1 MDQFDYNRPDTRAR
15 IAARRQGRS
24 RRGTPAVRPGPK
36 RAVGAWVASG
46 RVASLLLLIGALGG
60 LLYIATSPR
69 FTVRQVVVEGA
80 QALTQD
86 KVAEL
91 ADARGQSIW
100 LLDTKQVVDRL
111 QGNAYIERASVSVA
125 LPDQLS
131 IVVSERRPEVRWQS
145 GSTRYL
151 LDADGRVLDADETT
165 PMSDTLVIE
174 DRSNRLLK
182 PNDMVDPD
190 ALKLSRV
197 LSLRLPAELGLQPA
211 RITWDAD
218 NKIAVATADSRTI
231 IFGTSDNLDSKLLV
245 LGTLLKDQ
253 TPFTQLDLRP
263 STPFYRND
271 AAGAPAPVEAAE
283 TPTE

>member
-1 MDQFDYNRPDTRAR
+1 MTVQVTVFGDPEREVCLISGCGSRVSSAEAWPETS
-15 IAARRQGRS
+15 AALKDLFGDHLTLRYYDLGD
-24 RRGTPAVRPGPK
+24 
-36 RAVGAWVASG
+36 
-46 RVASLLLLIGALGG
+46 LALR
-60 LLYIATSPR
+60 TR
-69 FTVRQVVVEGA
+69 FTGVVEGA